1 MKESS
6 LVSFDFAC
14 LLRALP
20 KYFPSS
26 PLIRNQS
33 SMRKNL
39 PVTNHEV
46 VFQEGTKITSKTD
59 LKGLITYVNEDF
71 LKVSG
76 FTQEELIGQPHNLI
90 RHPDMPQEAFR
101 DLWETVKSQNSWV
114 GLVKNR
120 CKNGDYYWVDANV
133 SPIYEDVKH
142 IGYMSVRTKATKE
155 QIEKAEVLYAK
166 MNLGNWQ
173 KTPKHSLLSGL
184 SSKSI
189 YLMQTVVSLF
199 LLAVFATVPFS
210 KEGSL
215 PKSWIISTGFLIFF
229 TTSIFGYWKILKN
242 RHSFL
247 KVIEY
252 LKNLY
257 KGHLKFDVELE
268 NGGDYAE
275 VLTLIKKTQFEFRGM
290 ISQLIGNAEIVKT
303 QIKGLS
309 KAVEHI
315 HIAFQELSL
324 AMHSLSDSSNVTRTS
339 SESIFH
345 QMDEL
350 DRLMRGIRSE
360 TMAVQAES
368 EAAYQ
373 IAMEGK
379 NRSDTAM
386 AQFLKAKNQIFKTSE
401 SIKDLGEKT
410 KAIRKITETI
420 AAISEK
426 TNLLSLNASIESARA
441 GDAGKGFAVVA
452 GEVGLL
458 AEQSKKSAKEIST
471 FISELTTKILQT
483 VTDIEEGLKEVELG
497 SNEFETVQR
506 EMEKILTNS
515 EVTKESSEKISGST
529 EGTQRSS
536 ASVLTEMEKIQ
547 SQLTHTSSIVEELS
561 AAASEQKQTVAAIE
575 ESILNLDQVADRLD
589 SVAFRFQF

>member
-1 MKESS
+1 
-6 LVSFDFAC
+6 
-14 LLRALP
+14 
-20 KYFPSS
+20 
-26 PLIRNQS
+26 
-33 SMRKNL
+33 MRKNL
-39 PVTNHEV
+39 PVTQHEV
-46 VFQEGTKITSKTD
+46 EFQEGTKITSKTD
-59 LKGLITYVNEDF
+59 LKGIITYVNEDF
-71 LKVSG
+71 LKISG
-76 FTQEELIGQPHNLI
+76 YTQEELIGQPHNLI
-90 RHPDMPQEAFR
+90 RHPDMPGEAFR

-133 SPIYEDVKH
+133 SPIYEDGKH

-155 QIEKAEVLYAK
+155 QIQNAEILYGK
-166 MNLGNWQ
+166 MNLGKW
-173 KTPKHSLLSGL
+173 KE
-184 SSKSI
+184 SSKISI
-189 YLMQTVVSLF
+189 FSSFSSKAIYQIQTVVSF
-199 LLAVFATVPFS
+199 LLLMMFASFALIQDHSLLKTWVISFGFLVFF
-210 KEGSL
+210 
-215 PKSWIISTGFLIFF
+215 IST
-229 TTSIFGYWKILKN
+229 IFGYLKILKN
-242 RHSFL
+242 RNSFL
-247 KVIEY
+247 RVIEY
-252 LKNLY
+252 LRNLY
-257 KGHLKFDVELE
+257 KGHLKFDVKLD

-275 VLTLIKKTQFEFRGM
+275 ILHLIKKTQFEFRGM

-303 QIKGLS
+303 QIKGLT

-315 HIAFQELSL
+315 YLAFQELSS
-324 AMHSLSDSSNVTRTS
+324 AMHSLADSSILTRES

-345 QMDEL
+345 QMDAL
-350 DRLMRGIRSE
+350 NQLIQSIRSE
-360 TMAVQAES
+360 SMSVQSES
-368 EAAYQ
+368 TLTHR

-379 NRSDTAM
+379 NRSDNAM
-386 AQFLKAKNQIFKTSE
+386 SQFLTAKNQILKTSE

-471 FISELTTKILQT
+471 FINELTSKILQT
-483 VTDIEEGLKEVELG
+483 VSDIEEGLNEVERG

-515 EVTKESSEKISGST
+515 EVTKESSEKISSST
-529 EGTQRSS
+529 EGTKNSS
-536 ASVLTEMEKIQ
+536 ASVLTNMEKIQ
-547 SQLTHTSSIVEELS
+547 DQLTHTASIVEELS
-561 AAASEQKQTVAAIE
+561 AAANEQKQTVAAIE
-575 ESILNLDQVADRLD
+575 ESISNLDKVADRLD

>member
-1 MKESS
+1 
-6 LVSFDFAC
+6 
-14 LLRALP
+14 
-20 KYFPSS
+20 
-26 PLIRNQS
+26 
-33 SMRKNL
+33 MRKNL
-39 PVTNHEV
+39 PITNHEV
-46 VFQEGTKITSKTD
+46 EFQEGIKITSKTD
-59 LKGLITYVNEDF
+59 LKGIITYVNEDF
-71 LKVSG
+71 IKISG

-90 RHPDMPQEAFR
+90 RHPDMPGEAFR
-101 DLWETVKSQNSWV
+101 DLWDTVKLQNSWV

-133 SPIYEDVKH
+133 SPIYEDGKH
-142 IGYMSVRTKATKE
+142 IGYMSVRTKATKS
-155 QIEKAEVLYAK
+155 QIKNAEILYAK
-166 MNLGNWQ
+166 MNSGKWIGQ
-173 KTPKHSLLSGL
+173 AQPGLLSSL
-184 SSKSI
+184 SSLSI
-189 YLMQTVVSLF
+189 YLIQTIVSLF
-199 LLAVFATVPFS
+199 ILIVFVSFS
-210 KEGSL
+210 
-215 PKSWIISTGFLIFF
+215 ITDTNVISKTSVFGIGFILF
-229 TTSIFGYWKILKN
+229 TLTSIFGYWKIKKN

-257 KGHLKFDVELE
+257 QGRLKFDVQLE

-275 VLTLIKKTQFEFRGM
+275 VLQLIKKTQFEFRGM

-303 QIKGLS
+303 QIKGLT

-315 HIAFQELSL
+315 HVAFNELSL
-324 AMHSLSDSSNVTRTS
+324 AMHSLSDSSNVTRES

-345 QMDEL
+345 QMDAL
-350 DRLMRGIRSE
+350 NHLILSIRSE
-360 TMAVQAES
+360 SKAVKLES
-368 EAAYQ
+368 THAHQ

-386 AQFLKAKNQIFKTSE
+386 TQFFKAKNQIFKTSE

-458 AEQSKKSAKEIST
+458 AEQSKKSAKEISV
-471 FISELTTKILQT
+471 FINELTTKILQT
-483 VTDIEEGLKEVELG
+483 VTDIEEGLSEVELG
-497 SNEFETVQR
+497 SREFETVQI
-506 EMEKILTNS
+506 EMEKILSNS
-515 EVTKESSEKISGST
+515 EVTKASSEKISGST
-529 EGTQRSS
+529 EGTEEKSS
-536 ASVLTEMEKIQ
+536 SVLKNMENIQ
-547 SQLTHTSSIVEELS
+547 NQLTHTSSIVEELS

-575 ESILNLDQVADRLD
+575 ESISNLDQVADRLD